1 MKKNLFLLVMACVG
15 MLFVGCKPVE
25 QQGGETQIKSIT
37 IKNTTCQGTVDN
49 TAFTV
54 LFEAVPAETPVE
66 ALQFDAKCSLG
77 ASLDQKEY
85 DFTKSA
91 SEDGKE
97 LVGTIKVV
105 NGGNSQE
112 YTVTIKLS
120 DPTENPKLA
129 KLVMKKADGTEVVA
143 GIFDES
149 VALNME
155 SESEATFGSITL
167 YPTRASYRFTTMA
180 DNKISKDNPGQL
192 VVEFMGKKTTYNL
205 TFDAA
210 PTPGADLAGVIVH
223 DFSKNTDNIYSPFA
237 STTLDGATELTRSS
251 DFDGEHVL
259 VVSRADKTTPTHHLL
274 KVSDLLAG
282 NINKIELN
290 KEGVGNAETEEFVVS
305 AGCLSHGHI
314 YVCNLATAFGAG
326 HTLKVYHYASPTA
339 TPNVWEWNGALG
351 VDENGDTIK
360 ASPRLGDNISVNLD
374 ESGNGYAF
382 FCGQEA
388 SAERIYRVEVAN
400 FNEFSNPTEITLDAT
415 FAYYGKVN
423 QVDNDRYLLTS
434 HYNGSTWLMDKE
446 GNMLADIM
454 FQTTAAGLKP
464 QNGVDPRVV
473 KYNNGYYMLFSTPYQ
488 NNMNKGGVPGVYM
501 IDITEEC
508 AVSIEQG
515 MIALSNI
522 LWEDEEGI
530 WEPDYFYSLDPA
542 DLEADPRFK
551 VTAPAA
557 QCNAAVVDGKLLV
570 YTAALGAGFAILEFP
585 AAK

>member
-15 MLFVGCKPVE
+15 MLFVGCNPVK

-237 STTLDGATELTRSS
+237 STASDGATELTRSS

-259 VVSRADKTTPTHHLL
+259 VVSRADATTPTHHLL

-282 NINKIELN
+282 NINKVELST
-290 KEGVGNAETEEFVVS
+290 EGVSGGMYVVS
-305 AGCLSHGHI
+305 AGCLSHSHI
-314 YVCNLATAFGAG
+314 YVCNLATELGSI

-339 TPNVWEWNGALG
+339 TPEVCWEWNGALG

-360 ASPRLGDNISVNLD
+360 AAPRLGDNISVNLD

-382 FCGQEA
+382 FCGQEN

-434 HYNGSTWLMDKE
+434 HYNGSTWLMDKD

>member
-15 MLFVGCKPVE
+15 MLFVGCKPE
-25 QQGGETQIKSIT
+25 GQTGGETQIKSIT
-37 IKNTTCQGTVDN
+37 IKNTTCQGQVDN

-77 ASLDQKEY
+77 AALNQKEY
-85 DFTKSA
+85 DFTKGA

-105 NGGNSQE
+105 NGDNSQE
-112 YTVTIKLS
+112 YTVTIKLA
-120 DPTENPKLA
+120 DPVENPKLA

-210 PTPGADLAGVIVH
+210 PIPGADLTAPVIY
-223 DFSKNTDNIYSPFA
+223 DFSVNSGKTYEDFTRVI
-237 STTLDGATELTRSS
+237 DGQYPDFLTRGS
-251 DFDGEHVL
+251 DFDGEYVL
-259 VVSRADKTTPTHHLL
+259 VVSRSDKTTPSHHLL
-274 KVSDLLAG
+274 KVSDLKQG
-282 NINKIELN
+282 SINKIMLST
-290 KEGVGNAETEEFVVS
+290 KGIEGGEFPVS
-305 AGCLSHGHI
+305 SGRLSQGHI
-314 YVCNLATAFGAG
+314 YVCNLATAFGDG
-326 HTLKVYHYASPTA
+326 QSLKVYHYANATA
-339 TPNVWEWNGALG
+339 DPDIWECDGTG
-351 VDENGDTIK
+351 IVDLEGNEVI
-360 ASPRLGDNISVNLD
+360 PVVRIGDNMSINLD

-382 FCGQEA
+382 FCGQED
-388 SAERIYRVEVAN
+388 SAERMYRIEIKN
-400 FNEFSNPTEITLDAT
+400 FNEFSNPTEITLEEA
-415 FAYYGKVN
+415 FPYYGYVN

-434 HYNGSTWLMDKE
+434 HYMASTWLINKDGQMIT
-446 GNMLADIM
+446 DIL
-454 FQTTAAGLKP
+454 FFGTASGLRPQT
-464 QNGVDPRVV
+464 GVDPRVI
-473 KYNNGYYMLFSTPYQ
+473 KYNNGYYMIFASPY
-488 NNMNKGGVPGVYM
+488 NNTKHLGVGPAVYM
-501 IDITEEC
+501 IDITEG
-508 AVSIEQG
+508 AVVSIEKGLQDLG
-515 MIALSNI
+515 ETLFDDI
-522 LWEDEEGI
+522 DEV
-530 WEPDYFYSLDPA
+530 WEPSYHYSLD
-542 DLEADPRFK
+542 DENTQLEAKKSISVPS
-551 VTAPAA
+551 A

-570 YTAALGAGFAILEFP
+570 YAAATNAGFVIIEFP